1 MVPRKAT
8 DGAVILD
15 RVTPDDLA
23 RSYLDA
29 LEHTDLTA
37 MLSLFADGAAVH
49 SPLYGPVPASDFYP
63 ALFADTAQ
71 SHLTLRG
78 VTQGS
83 TPGGAPLVTIW
94 FHFDWQLPSGRHAP
108 FDAVDVLELDPSGRI
123 TALHIVYDT
132 AAIRLVFEQETGRS
146 SWRQHP

>member
-1 MVPRKAT
+1 M
-8 DGAVILD
+8 
-15 RVTPDDLA
+15 TPDDLA

-29 LEHTDLTA
+29 LGRADLTA
-37 MLSLFADGAAVH
+37 VLSLFADGAAVH
-49 SPLYGPVPASDFYP
+49 SPLYGQLPASDFYP

-94 FHFDWQLPSGRHAP
+94 FHFDWQLASGQHAP

-123 TALHIVYDT
+123 ATLHIVYDT
-132 AAIRLVFEQETGRS
+132 AAIRPIFEQQR
-146 SWRQHP
+146 P

>member
-1 MVPRKAT
+1 
-8 DGAVILD
+8 
-15 RVTPDDLA
+15 VTPDDLA
-23 RSYLDA
+23 RFYLDA
-29 LEHTDLTA
+29 LERADLTA
-37 MLSLFADGAAVH
+37 VLSLFADGAAVN
-49 SPLYGPVPASDFYP
+49 SPLYGQVPASDFYP

-78 VTQGS
+78 VTRGS
-83 TPGGAPLVTIW
+83 IPGGAPLVTIW

-108 FDAVDVLELDPSGRI
+108 FDAVDVLELDPSGHI

-132 AAIRLVFEQETGRS
+132 APIRPVFEQETGRT